1 MINRIKPLILIL
13 VVISFLSISCKKT
26 DVPLTYFRQADY
38 KYINQLHIS
47 GDKLWVISSSP
58 SPYFT
63 FIAILPPYQLSE
75 INLLN
80 DQLLV
85 NDSIPAITTFDLDL
99 NQTPYLAT
107 FDRRILRVNED
118 LSYQQVLNIP
128 KIHSIEKI
136 LFDKNNSL
144 WVATYSGG
152 LFFYDGSDTA
162 RFNTSNTILNS
173 NSIQW
178 LTIDSEFN
186 IWFIQGTELF
196 KIDKNGILSKDPNI
210 FPIDNKAATIF
221 ITADKNNSL
230 WVSKWDGNKH
240 RLFRKST
247 VGPWTEVN
255 PPGSSANRPIKF
267 IKSDN
272 DGIIWIAYSDYPKDI
287 LAFYDTD
294 KWVEIQVPLDEVI
307 INDVAIYK
315 KELILGTS
323 NGIYKMSL

>member
-13 VVISFLSISCKKT
+13 VVLSYFSISCKKT
-26 DVPLTYFRQADY
+26 DVPLTYFQQPDY

-47 GDKLWVISSSP
+47 GDKLWVISSNP

-63 FIAILPPYQLSE
+63 LVAILPPYQVSE

-118 LSYQQVLNIP
+118 LSYQQFLKIP
-128 KIHSIEKI
+128 KIHSIQKI
-136 LFDKNNSL
+136 LFDQNNSL

-162 RFNTSNTILNS
+162 RFNTSNSILNS

-178 LTIDSEFN
+178 LAIDSESN

-196 KIDKNGILSKDPNI
+196 KIDKNRILSKDPNI
-210 FPIDNKAATIF
+210 FPIGNKAATIF

-230 WVSKWDGNKH
+230 WVSKWDGNNH
-240 RLFRKST
+240 RLFKKST
-247 VGPWTEVN
+247 IGPWTEVN
-255 PPGSSANRPIKF
+255 PPSSSANRPIKF

-272 DGIIWIAYSDYPKDI
+272 EGTIWIAYSDYPKDI
-287 LAFYDTD
+287 LAYYDTD

-307 INDVAIYK
+307 INDVVIYK

-323 NGIYKMSL
+323 KGIYTMNL